1 MAAKVD
7 IELGRQWG
15 VSALVVQTAAAEHLK
30 EGLHVVWEETGNGQ
44 RRKTYTQAGLVL
56 LWNLLGV
63 PAEEKAPEK
72 APDLAPERA
81 DAEKGPVPNPA
92 AEKPATATQRP
103 VPTMLPIVRICP
115 NPIWV
120 LVQTPDKKTA
130 HVQVRH
136 SRLLVPGKKL
146 ACAPLPNGTWE
157 CADRL
162 VSPNPAW
169 R

>member
-1 MAAKVD
+1 MAARVD
-7 IELGRQWG
+7 MELGRELG
-15 VSALVVQTAAAEHLK
+15 VSALVVQTAAAEHLR
-30 EGLHVVWEETGNGQ
+30 EGEHVVWEETGNGQ
-44 RRKTYTQAGLVL
+44 RRKTYTDAGTTILRSLLV
-56 LWNLLGV
+56 GR
-63 PAEEKAPEK
+63 AEEKAPEK

-81 DAEKGPVPNPA
+81 DTEKGPVPHPA